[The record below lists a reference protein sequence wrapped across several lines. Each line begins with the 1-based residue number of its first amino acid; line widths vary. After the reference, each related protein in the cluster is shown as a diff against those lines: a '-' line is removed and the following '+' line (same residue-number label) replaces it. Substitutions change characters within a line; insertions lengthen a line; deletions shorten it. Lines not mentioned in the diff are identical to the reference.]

1 MNEPSTHACD
11 DAVIARQ
18 QTLNRQQ
25 TQAGVVLIVVTVAT
39 LFILPQ
45 YMPPPYDGMSMSFG
59 SAAILTIF
67 VYLYPES
74 FRSRGGSLVPA
85 LGLVAA
91 LWLSAAVT
99 TALSLIG

>member
-1 MNEPSTHACD
+1 MIRTSTHVS
-11 DAVIARQ
+11 DAAMTARQ

-25 TQAGVVLIVVTVAT
+25 TWAGLVLLVVTVAT

-45 YMPPPYDGMSMSFG
+45 YLTSPYEDISMGFG
-59 SAAILTIF
+59 SAAILTTF
-67 VYLYPES
+67 LCLYPES

-85 LGLVAA
+85 LCLVVA
-91 LWLSAAVT
+91 LWLSAVAT

>member
-1 MNEPSTHACD
+1 MNDPSTHA
-11 DAVIARQ
+11 AMVARQ
-18 QTLNRQQ
+18 QQLNRQQ
-25 TQAGVVLIVVTVAT
+25 TRSGLVLLVVTVAT

-45 YMPPPYDGMSMSFG
+45 YLTSPYDGMSMGFG
-59 SAAILTIF
+59 SAAILTVF
-67 VYLYPES
+67 LYLYPES

-85 LGLVAA
+85 LCLVIA